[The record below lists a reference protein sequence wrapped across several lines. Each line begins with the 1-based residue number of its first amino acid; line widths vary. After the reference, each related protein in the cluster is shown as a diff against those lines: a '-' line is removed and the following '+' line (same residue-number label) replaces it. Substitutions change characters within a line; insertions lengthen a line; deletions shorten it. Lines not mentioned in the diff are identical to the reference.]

1 MRRGPRSLGC
11 FSGCSGSRGR
21 SSSANT
27 IFRGLTQSSPGPG
40 WLCGRLERGRSGAG
54 MRGAAALWRPL
65 AAGREL
71 QVASGPESLARGPR
85 RPRLEAGPACICIRE
100 RGWLAAQPRVRI
112 PERGTDEAPR
122 RHRGVMLESGW
133 RCSAGPAPF
142 LKPEERKAAEGDW
155 GPSRDDP
162 FASCLAG
169 LRPTKLPAPARLWLS
184 EDPTRC
190 HLSQSPVWP
199 CRRERS
205 CAGTAGGVVGTGARP
220 LGRGS
225 QGGRSLRRVFL
236 SGLESALH
244 YAVWPIHLP
253 QSIGKIR

>member
-1 MRRGPRSLGC
+1 
-11 FSGCSGSRGR
+11 
-21 SSSANT
+21 
-27 IFRGLTQSSPGPG
+27 
-40 WLCGRLERGRSGAG
+40 

-190 HLSQSPVWP
+190 HLSQSPVWQI
-199 CRRERS
+199 
-205 CAGTAGGVVGTGARP
+205 
-220 LGRGS
+220 GRAH
-225 QGGRSLRRVFL
+225 V
-236 SGLESALH
+236 
-244 YAVWPIHLP
+244 
-253 QSIGKIR
+253 